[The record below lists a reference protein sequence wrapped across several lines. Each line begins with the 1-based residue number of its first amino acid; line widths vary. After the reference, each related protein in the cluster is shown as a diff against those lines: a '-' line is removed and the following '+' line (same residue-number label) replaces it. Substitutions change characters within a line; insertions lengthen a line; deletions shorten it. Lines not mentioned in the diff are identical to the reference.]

1 MPTSAQR
8 VTVEP
13 GAPNV
18 IGESL
23 GGQLEILPLS
33 VEQYDRMI
41 EEGILPEDTSVEL
54 LDGMLVR
61 KDRGD
66 AGGDPMTVGDAH
78 AFVVTQLAYL
88 ALRLDPAIAHL
99 RTQQPVV
106 IPDVGEPEPD
116 AAIVLR
122 PVTAAGKPRAEHVS
136 SVIEVAGTSLNRDR
150 TTKLRHYAR
159 GGIPQY
165 VILVLA
171 DGTAEEYLE
180 PDRDAGTY
188 RRRIVHRP
196 DAALALRA
204 AGEAT
209 LTVTLADLFPRE

>member
-1 MPTSAQR
+1 MSEQR

-54 LDGMLVR
+54 LDGILVR

-66 AGGDPMTVGDAH
+66 AGGDPMTVGEAH
-78 AFVVTQLAYL
+78 AYVVRQLAYL
-88 ALRLDPAIAHL
+88 GLRLDPATSHVQ
-99 RTQQPVV
+99 TQQPVV
-106 IPDVGEPEPD
+106 IPEAGEPEPD

-122 PVTAAGKPRAEHVS
+122 PVTAAGKPHAEQVS
-136 SVIEVAGTSLNRDR
+136 CVIEVAGTSLSRDR

-159 GGIPQY
+159 GGILQY
-165 VILVLA
+165 LILVLA
-171 DGTAEEYLE
+171 DRTAEEYLE
-180 PDRDAGTY
+180 PDRNVGTY
-188 RRRIVHRP
+188 RRRIAHP
-196 DAALALRA
+196 PETTLALRV
-204 AGEAT
+204 GDEAI
-209 LTVTLADLFPRE
+209 LPVALADLFPRD